1 MMKKLIIFIHGWGN
15 SSKSFRLITKAL
27 GNDYDALL
35 IDYETKNLKS
45 FEDLIRP
52 IKEKIQ
58 EKEAYYDSFVF
69 IGHSFG
75 GVISRFLIQEFP
87 QKTRQ
92 LVTLGSPH
100 KGAVFVD
107 FMKQNKFLKNK
118 LDSMAELLSPNSK
131 LIKKIPKI
139 PEHVEVIC
147 FSGVKKFSFFHSPSY
162 VSWIFQDKNVTHDG
176 MITIEESLI
185 ENSKHF
191 IVRENHARLPLNKE
205 VYDIIKKE
213 ILK

>member
-1 MMKKLIIFIHGWGN
+1 MKKLIIFIHGWGN

-27 GNDYDALL
+27 GDDYDALL
-35 IDYETKNLKS
+35 IDYETKDLES
-45 FEDLIRP
+45 FDDLINP
-52 IKEKIQ
+52 IKKQIQ
-58 EKEAYYDSFVF
+58 EKEAEYDSFIFV
-69 IGHSFG
+69 GHSFG

-87 QKTRQ
+87 EKTTQ

-107 FMKQNKFLKNK
+107 FMKQNKFLKSR
-118 LDSMAELLSPNSK
+118 LDNMAELLSPEST
-131 LIKKIPKI
+131 LIKTIPDI

-147 FSGVKKFSFFHSPSY
+147 FSGVKKFSLFHSPSY
-162 VSWIFQDKNVTHDG
+162 VSWIFHDKSVTHDG
-176 MITIEESLI
+176 MITIEESLV